1 MATEQEL
8 TQKQE
13 AKPEAKQ
20 EKQARKFVHLST
32 STTNTGRVV
41 VTALCND
48 GTIWFRDVSQQEQA
62 WAQLRGL

>member
-1 MATEQEL
+1 MATEKTEQEL
-8 TQKQE
+8 KD
-13 AKPEAKQ
+13 KPEAKQ
-20 EKQARKFVHLST
+20 PRKFIHLST
-32 STTNTGRVV
+32 STTNTGRVI